1 MARSE
6 RITAIL
12 ADEDFQWAIE
22 RFEAQLTRKVMAA
35 ATTEDDRRTA
45 LHTYHGLRAALAA
58 LRSVANDKEST

>member
-22 RFEAQLTRKVMAA
+22 RLETQLTRKVMAA
-35 ATTEDDRRTA
+35 ATPEEERRTA
-45 LHTYHGLRAALAA
+45 LHTYHGLQAAMAS